1 MLRSFLTAMLLL
13 PLFSMPATAGDHA
26 PGPRY
31 ASSIGEAHGLE
42 TWQDKAALEARITV
56 DFGGQRVVSGT
67 LLTETSMG
75 RVRLTLD
82 DGSVVVYNH
91 GDAWTSPADS
101 AFEGARFHILTWPY
115 FLAAPM
121 KLVDPGTHVET
132 LGSLPLAEGEPLAA
146 ARLTFENGVGDSPDD
161 WYILYRDAHDR
172 LAGMAY
178 IVTFGKSTEEA
189 EKEPHAITYHDFVT
203 VDGVTLSKR
212 WQFWNWTREKGIHG
226 DPIGE
231 VHLSDPRFVTLDPA
245 AFTRPEGARPEPAPG
260 P

>member
-1 MLRSFLTAMLLL
+1 MIRFSLTMLLL
-13 PLFSMPATAGDHA
+13 LTLLSVPAGAADHA
-26 PGPRY
+26 PGPQY
-31 ASSIGEAHGLE
+31 ANSIGQAHGLDA
-42 TWQDKAALEARITV
+42 WQAEAALESHITV

-82 DGSVVVYNH
+82 DGSVVVYDH

-101 AFEGARFHILTWPY
+101 PFQGARFHILTWPY

-121 KLVDPGTHVET
+121 KLVDPGTQVET
-132 LGSLPLAEGEPLAA
+132 LGSLPLSGGESLAA
-146 ARLTFENGVGDSPDD
+146 ARLTFGSGVGDSPDD
-161 WYILYRDAHDR
+161 WYILYRDAEHR

-212 WQFWNWTREKGIHG
+212 WQFWNWTQEQRIHG

-231 VHLSDPRFVTLDPA
+231 VHLSEPRFVPLDPA
-245 AFTRPEGARPEPAPG
+245 AFARPEGARPEPAPG
-260 P
+260 S